1 MVRPVRSIVLRRT
14 AAGRR
19 AEPAIVSDGQASQAR
34 LVRKTVACEQTLL
47 PIWHGIT
54 AVQVRA
60 TITAT
65 AHISADLY
73 GANPTMWRRP
83 RMLSTSVHERHDNR
97 EGRSPPDAFPLVAM
111 TRYGSATSGL

>member
-1 MVRPVRSIVLRRT
+1 MCTKTVEFTGSGSTSARSIVLRRT

-19 AEPAIVSDGQASQAR
+19 AEPAIVSDGQAWQAR

-73 GANPTMWRRP
+73 G
-83 RMLSTSVHERHDNR
+83 HELDDVA
-97 EGRSPPDAFPLVAM
+97 SAPDAVDEQ
-111 TRYGSATSGL
+111 RGDQ

>member
-1 MVRPVRSIVLRRT
+1 MITIYGCSTNHGVPIRWSSPIAIRPVRCIVFRRT

-65 AHISADLY
+65 AYISADLY
-73 GANPTMWRRP
+73 G
-83 RMLSTSVHERHDNR
+83 HELDDVA
-97 EGRSPPDAFPLVAM
+97 SAPDAVDE
-111 TRYGSATSGL
+111 RRGDQ

>member
-19 AEPAIVSDGQASQAR
+19 AEPAIVSDGQAWQAR

-54 AVQVRA
+54 AVQVR
-60 TITAT
+60 TKITAT

-73 GANPTMWRRP
+73 G
-83 RMLSTSVHERHDNR
+83 HELDDVA
-97 EGRSPPDAFPLVAM
+97 SAPDAVDE
-111 TRYGSATSGL
+111 RRGDQ